1 MYHLINILLLS
12 FTLWGCNPLAQ
23 NLDHSSLPLEHRPGA
38 TTSVTAPRAINSSIT
53 TMVNTPVIGNLSAS
67 FAHSGSH
74 AFSIIAQGSKGSVV
88 ITNPATGA
96 FTYTPHLNQVGFDL
110 FTFQVTVGDQTS
122 NTGSVSV
129 TINSFNTPPVTTGF
143 IGSDINEDSPSGLIT
158 LPYSDADL
166 DLATSCNI
174 SGLNHVSVTQACAC
188 VLGVCTLRVTGA
200 SNYHGAASFDFTVT
214 ANGSTSNASTASFTI
229 NSVDDSPVSSNITP
243 AAIDE
248 DTQSGAI
255 TLSYSDA
262 DGDLASACS
271 LSDLLNVT
279 VSEACVC
286 ASGICTVK
294 VTGVNNYHGAA
305 SFNFKVTANG
315 VESNTS
321 SATFTINSV
330 ADVPVTS
337 DMTPSAF
344 NEDTQSGLITLYYSD
359 GDGDLATSCTISNL
373 SHVSVTQSCACVAG
387 VCTLKVTGA
396 SNYHG
401 AASFD
406 FSVTANGATSNISTA
421 SFSIISVDD
430 VPVSSN
436 ITPSAINE
444 DTQSGAITLLYL
456 DPDGDEAS
464 SCAISGLTNVTVTE
478 ACACASGVCT
488 VKVTGTNNYH
498 GPASFTYT
506 VTANGVVSNSSSATF
521 TINSVND
528 APVTS
533 HITPDSFNEE
543 TQSGVITLSYT
554 DVEGDHA
561 ASCSLSNLQGVTVSQ
576 ACACS
581 AGVCTVRVT
590 GTLNH
595 AGAAS
600 FDYTVTGDGLV
611 SNTSTATFTIN
622 GINDAP
628 SIGIISN
635 VKAREGNTGTASIT
649 VSDVDNT
656 IVCSSDN
663 LSITSSNTTLIPVS
677 NIVWSGT
684 APNCVATLT
693 HATGVRGSS
702 TLNVTVSD
710 GSLTS
715 SASFTYNVVPNP
727 IIELLFNENSTRAAA
742 NTGKSASGF
751 SSAVLSN
758 TSPSWSLNTPPGG
771 GMSSIDFG
779 TDLSTNYFVDIVGPV
794 TPLMNLTSFTVTAWI
809 NCRSNAMGSGG
820 NRVVSW
826 QYNGTAKGADIVFNN
841 SGSAANY
848 GSLRMSIG
856 EWPDSTPAVSN
867 FNRVSCNSTAPYS
880 NWQFIAITYDSTK
893 ATNHVSFYF
902 GNTTTEAALDVSRTY
917 ARGAL
922 GIDIKDFTVGHFN
935 ADTRV
940 LSSAANNRM
949 FRGLIDQ
956 VRVFGATSGSSGAL
970 SLSEIR
976 EVQAE

>member
-1 MYHLINILLLS
+1 MNHILNILLLS

-23 NLDHSSLPLEHRPGA
+23 NLNHSSLPLEHRPGA
-38 TTSVTAPRAINSSIT
+38 SSPSSAPRAINSSIT
-53 TMVNTPVIGNLSAS
+53 TIMNTPVNGNLTVSLAD
-67 FAHSGSH
+67 ANPHS
-74 AFSIIAQGSKGSVV
+74 FSILSQGSKGNVV

-96 FTYTPHLNQVGFDL
+96 FTYTPHLNQVGSDL
-110 FTFQVTVGDQTS
+110 FTFQVTAGDLVS
-122 NTGSVSV
+122 NIGSVSV
-129 TINSFNTPPVTTGF
+129 TINAFNTPPVTNSFSAGTM
-143 IGSDINEDSPSGLIT
+143 NEDIQSGVIT
-158 LPYSDADL
+158 LSYSDADG
-166 DLATSCNI
+166 DLATSCSI
-174 SGLNHVSVTQACAC
+174 SNLNNVSVTQGCVCAA
-188 VLGVCTLRVTGA
+188 GVCTLRVTGA

-214 ANGSTSNASTASFTI
+214 ANGSNSNASTASITI
-229 NSVDDSPVSSNITP
+229 NSVDDSPVTSNISPP
-243 AAIDE
+243 AINE

-255 TLSYSDA
+255 VLSYSDA
-262 DGDLASACS
+262 DGDLASACTIS
-271 LSDLLNVT
+271 GLTNVT
-279 VSEACVC
+279 VSEACTC
-286 ASGICTVK
+286 SLGICTVK
-294 VTGVNNYHGAA
+294 VTGVSNYFGAA
-305 SFNFKVTANG
+305 SFNFTVTANG
-315 VESNTS
+315 VESNIS
-321 SATFTINSV
+321 LASFTINSV
-330 ADVPVTS
+330 QDAPVTS
-337 DMTPSAF
+337 DIFPSAF
-344 NEDTQSGLITLYYSD
+344 NEDTQSGLITLSYSD
-359 GDGDLATSCTISNL
+359 GDGDLASSCTISNL
-373 SHVSVTQSCACVAG
+373 NHVSVTQACACTAG
-387 VCTLKVTGA
+387 VCTLRVTGA
-396 SNYHG
+396 SNYYG

-406 FSVTANGATSNISTA
+406 FTVTANGATSNTSTA
-421 SFSIISVDD
+421 SFTINSVDD
-430 VPVSSN
+430 VPVTSN
-436 ITPSAINE
+436 ITPLAFNE
-444 DTQSGAITLLYL
+444 DTQSGAITLMYT

-464 SCAISGLTNVTVTE
+464 SCTIAGLTNVTVTE
-478 ACACASGVCT
+478 ACSCASGVCT
-488 VKVTGTNNYH
+488 VKVSGTSNYH
-498 GPASFTYT
+498 GAASFTYT
-506 VTANGVVSNSSSATF
+506 VTANGVVSNSSSATL

-533 HITPDSFNEE
+533 NITPASFDEE
-543 TQSGVITLSYT
+543 TQSGVITLSYS
-554 DVEGDHA
+554 DVEGDL
-561 ASCSLSNLQGVTVSQ
+561 ASSCALSNLQGVSVSQ
-576 ACACS
+576 ACACT

-590 GTLNH
+590 GLLNH

-611 SNTSTATFTIN
+611 SNTSTANFTIN
-622 GINDAP
+622 GVNDAP
-628 SIGIISN
+628 TIGIISN
-635 VKAREGNTGTASIT
+635 VKAREGNAGAASIT
-649 VSDVDNT
+649 VNDVDNT
-656 IVCSSDN
+656 IACSSVN

-727 IIELLFNENSTRAAA
+727 IIELLFNENSTRSSA

-779 TDLSTNYFVDIVGPV
+779 TDLSTHYYVDIVGPV

-809 NCRSNAMGSGG
+809 NCRSNVMGSGG

-826 QYNGTAKGADIVFNN
+826 QYNGAAKGADIVFNN
-841 SGSAANY
+841 NGSAANY

-867 FNRVSCNSTAPYS
+867 HNRVSCNSTVPYT

-902 GNTTTEAALDVSRTY
+902 GNTTTEANLDVSRTY

-935 ADTRV
+935 ADARV
-940 LSSAANNRM
+940 FSSAANNRM
-949 FRGLIDQ
+949 FRGLMDQ
-956 VRVFGATSGSSGAL
+956 VRVFGATSGGSGAL